1 MSLLNTVNLPNSLAA
16 HGRHTLAVYS
26 AGVVTVYAK
35 DDKNNTLIPG
45 QTYDVAGVLKI
56 ACSENGK
63 VVVVQTATNTIRLQD
78 GTQTVFDMVGEF
90 DCANSGY
97 FVAVNPS
104 INTIH
109 SVKDVTRNINATV
122 SAADRVAC
130 GKNKFVVYSSLRSL
144 TGFYSSGVPQ
154 LVTPAIP
161 IKFVIHVKD
170 DNFATFYADGT
181 VTYKGNNNFVG
192 YLVNQ
197 RNAGKHIISRDQENE
212 YYATRDYPNS
222 KAKPFRSWSTGP
234 IVAQK
239 VKTGTYASTSLSFSA
254 QHRWESDERFFVPK
268 DTTKFTMI
276 QPDLS
281 TVDSGV
287 VTMPYPVM
295 HALPKPFATIK
306 AIGSPAY
313 MSQNDGVSFSQI
325 VGGSG
330 YSGGNAIVFKGSIWV
345 HFDTVWRKYTMD
357 MSSYTTVAGSGF
369 PGNYWAMNKNVI
381 IRSVSTSGAT
391 YLQFAWNDPVTVV
404 QLGTEF
410 GTNMIMDYV
419 GMNVFYVRSG
429 GIFKLI
435 WVSPTQA
442 GGYRLLATLPREY
455 KGFLA
460 MKNQLLSW
468 EGTSLSM
475 SGYDMREDEHNA
487 TFAEAQA
494 MVNQLLNQT
503 AGKNV
508 HVTLNQFVGQ
518 DYMVPWR
525 AQNRVVL
532 GTRVAYE
539 VWQLP

>member
-1 MSLLNTVNLPNSLAA
+1 
-16 HGRHTLAVYS
+16 
-26 AGVVTVYAK
+26 
-35 DDKNNTLIPG
+35 
-45 QTYDVAGVLKI
+45 
-56 ACSENGK
+56 
-63 VVVVQTATNTIRLQD
+63 
-78 GTQTVFDMVGEF
+78 
-90 DCANSGY
+90 
-97 FVAVNPS
+97 
-104 INTIH
+104 
-109 SVKDVTRNINATV
+109 
-122 SAADRVAC
+122 
-130 GKNKFVVYSSLRSL
+130 
-144 TGFYSSGVPQ
+144 VPQ
-154 LVTPAIP
+154 LATPAIP

-181 VTYKGNNNFVG
+181 VTYKGNSNFVG

-197 RNAGKHIISRDQENE
+197 RNVGKHIISRNQENE
-212 YYATRDYPNS
+212 YYATRDFPLS
-222 KAKPFRSWSTGP
+222 AAKPFRSWSTGP

-239 VKTGTYASTSLSFSA
+239 VKTGTYPSTSLSFGA
-254 QHRWESDERFFVPK
+254 AHRWESDERFFVPK

-281 TVDSGV
+281 EVDTAAI
-287 VTMPYPVM
+287 TMPYPAM
-295 HALPKPFATIK
+295 HALPKPFATVK
-306 AIGSPAY
+306 ALGSPAY
-313 MSQNDGVSFSQI
+313 LTQNDGVSFSQI

-330 YSGGNAIVFKGSIWV
+330 YAGGNSLVFKGSIWI
-345 HFDTVWRKYTMD
+345 HYDTLWRKYTMD
-357 MSSYTTVAGSGF
+357 MSSFTTLAGAGL

-391 YLQFAWNDPVTVV
+391 YLQFSWNDPVNTVN
-404 QLGTEF
+404 LGTEF
-410 GTNMIMDYV
+410 TTNVVMDYV
-419 GMNVFYVRSG
+419 GMNVFYMRQGTSS
-429 GIFKLI
+429 KLI

-442 GGYRLLATLPREY
+442 GGYRLLATLPKEY

-494 MVNQLLNQT
+494 LVDQLLNQT

-508 HVTLNQFVGQ
+508 HTTLHQYVGQ
-518 DYMVPWR
+518 DYLVPWR
-525 AQNRVVL
+525 AQNRIVL